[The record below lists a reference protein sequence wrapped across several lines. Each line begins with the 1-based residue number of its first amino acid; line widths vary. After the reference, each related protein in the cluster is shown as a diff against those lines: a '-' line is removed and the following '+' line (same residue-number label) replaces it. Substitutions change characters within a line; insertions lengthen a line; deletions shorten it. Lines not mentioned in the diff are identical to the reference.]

1 MTTAA
6 VLPDIQQLVQ
16 HTDAVMRFAK
26 SVSMNAA
33 TAVDRIDA
41 ECNQLDDLIMARRE
55 AAQEAMQ
62 KIAADAETEI
72 AMLQQVQESLVAIR
86 GGFAENVPAELP
98 ALNTAKAA

>member
-1 MTTAA
+1 MTTA
-6 VLPDIQQLVQ
+6 VLPDIQQLVEL
-16 HTDAVMRFAK
+16 TNGALTFAK
-26 SVSMNAA
+26 SIGDNASN
-33 TAVDRIDA
+33 AVYQIDA
-41 ECNQLDDLIMARRE
+41 QCNQLDDLITARRE

-98 ALNTAKAA
+98 SLNTAKAA